1 MIMPPTV
8 AIDFFPE
15 SVARYREDHAIVA
28 VDVIRATTTAVT
40 AVAIGWRCYPTP
52 SLEAAVPL
60 AARLQNPLL
69 VGELGGNMPYGF
81 DLTNSPAELAG
92 RTDITRPLIL
102 LSTSGTQLLW
112 EARTAP
118 AAYAACLRNYSS
130 QVRHLAGRFD
140 KVAVIGAGSRGE
152 FREEDQLCCAWI
164 ADGLI
169 QSGYEAANPATLE
182 IVERWRG
189 QPVESFLPS
198 HSVAYLQRT
207 NQLRDLDYILA
218 HIDDLQAV
226 FLLEN
231 DHLVMRGVLAERET
245 SRPTLPQP
253 AGPGSA

>member
-1 MIMPPTV
+1 MPPTV
-8 AIDFFPE
+8 AIDFLPE
-15 SVARYREDHAIVA
+15 SVGRYRADHAIVA

-40 AVAIGWRCYPTP
+40 AAAIGWRCYPTP

-81 DLTNSPAELAG
+81 DLTNSPAELAA
-92 RTDITRPLIL
+92 RTDVTRPLIL

-152 FREEDQLCCAWI
+152 FRLEDQLCCAWI

-169 QSGYEAANPATLE
+169 QRGYAASNPPTLE

-189 QPVESFLPS
+189 QPLESFLPS
-198 HSVAYLQRT
+198 QSVAYLQRT
-207 NQLRDLDYILA
+207 NQLRDLDFILA
-218 HIDDLQAV
+218 HVDDLKAV
-226 FLLEN
+226 FLLE
-231 DHLVMRGVLAERET
+231 DERLVMRGAPEERET
-245 SRPTLPQP
+245 PRPPLPP
-253 AGPGSA
+253 AMGPGSA

>member
-1 MIMPPTV
+1 MPPTV
-8 AIDFFPE
+8 AIDFLPE
-15 SVARYREDHAIVA
+15 SVARYRKDHAIVA

-152 FREEDQLCCAWI
+152 FRLEDQLCCAWI

-169 QSGYEAANPATLE
+169 RCGYAAASPATLE
-182 IVERWRG
+182 IIERWRG

-198 HSVAYLQRT
+198 QSVAYLQRT

-218 HIDDLQAV
+218 HVDDLQAV
-226 FLLEN
+226 FLLET
-231 DHLVMRGVLAERET
+231 DHLVMRGVLEGRET
-245 SRPTLPQP
+245 SRPTLPEP

>member
-1 MIMPPTV
+1 MPPTV
-8 AIDFFPE
+8 AIDFLPE
-15 SVARYREDHAIVA
+15 SVARYRADHAIVA
-28 VDVIRATTTAVT
+28 VDVIRATTTAVI
-40 AVAIGWRCYPTP
+40 AAAIGWRCYPTP

-81 DLTNSPAELAG
+81 DLTNSPAELAA
-92 RTDITRPLIL
+92 RTDVTRPLIL

-118 AAYAACLRNYSS
+118 AAYAACLRNHSS

-152 FREEDQLCCAWI
+152 FRLEDQLCCAWI

-169 QSGYEAANPATLE
+169 QRGYAASNAPTLE

-189 QPVESFLPS
+189 QPLESFLPS
-198 HSVAYLQRT
+198 QSVAYLQRT
-207 NQLRDLDYILA
+207 NQLRDLDFILA
-218 HIDDLQAV
+218 HVDDLKAV
-226 FLLEN
+226 FLLE
-231 DHLVMRGVLAERET
+231 DERLVMRGAPEERET
-245 SRPTLPQP
+245 PRPPLPP
-253 AGPGSA
+253 AMGPGSA

>member
-1 MIMPPTV
+1 MPPTV
-8 AIDFFPE
+8 AIDFLPE

-81 DLTNSPAELAG
+81 DLTISPAELAE

-152 FREEDQLCCAWI
+152 FRPEDQLCCAWI
-164 ADGLI
+164 AEGLVG
-169 QSGYEAANPATLE
+169 SGYVVANPATFE
-182 IVERWRG
+182 IIERWRG
-189 QPVESFLPS
+189 QPVDSFLQS
-198 HSVAYLQRT
+198 QSVAYLQRT

-218 HIDDLQAV
+218 HVDDLQAV

-231 DHLVMRGVLAERET
+231 DHLVMRGVLEEREA
-245 SRPTLPQP
+245 SLRSLPSP